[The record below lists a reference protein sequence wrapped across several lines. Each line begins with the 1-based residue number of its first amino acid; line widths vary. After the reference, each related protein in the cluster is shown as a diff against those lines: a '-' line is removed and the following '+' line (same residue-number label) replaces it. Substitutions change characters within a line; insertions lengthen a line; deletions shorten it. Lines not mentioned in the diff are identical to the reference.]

1 MEKKMMTSTPGDLV
15 SIVPKSLP
23 LFPHVLGKNRGVHDL
38 FSISLTL
45 LIAHKADCFL
55 QMPRPLQ

>member
-1 MEKKMMTSTPGDLV
+1 MMTSTPGDLV

-45 LIAHKADCFL
+45 LIAHKADWFL
-55 QMPRPLQ
+55 QMPQPLQ